1 MNISCYVVDDEPYC
15 VGETIDCTER
25 TRGLELVGSATDP
38 RKALHE
44 IELLKPVIVFTDF
57 NMPYLSGIDLA
68 GKINHFTQVVFITGE
83 RQYNYPE
90 IDWKNYMYLTKPLN
104 YKKFMDAVSMI
115 RSRR

>member
-1 MNISCYVVDDEPYC
+1 MNLTCYVVDDEPHC
-15 VGETIDCTER
+15 VAETIEYIER
-25 TRGLELVGSATDP
+25 TAGIELIGSATDP

-44 IELLKPVIVFTDF
+44 IELLKPGIVFTDF

-68 GKINHFTQVVFITGE
+68 GRIDHFTQVVFISGE

-90 IDWKNYMYLTKPLN
+90 IDWKNYIYLTKPLN
-104 YKKFMDAVSMI
+104 YKKFMDAVLMI